1 MIKANYDLIKR
12 QLRDKG
18 WAKINVNEI
27 GKIDLLKNQLIDGV
41 IKNEKINSHFKAH
54 KIFNIEDLRSNALKF
69 NDEVINEIRKVY
81 VDSLSEKIVDCFSE
95 SIINIFGRD
104 ILIQRYPQI
113 QLNVANKNS
122 TKTFPHIEVMAG
134 HSPFTFNFWL
144 PFHDVENK
152 SGIYIVDSDKSVEL
166 CDYEIN
172 NKITNRLDLLKEHM
186 YFPEV
191 RYGEALLFNGFVY
204 HGTVD
209 HDVKQARI
217 SLDLRLQSSDKPL
230 FQKFNEF
237 FRKVKL

>member
-1 MIKANYDLIKR
+1 
-12 QLRDKG
+12 
-18 WAKINVNEI
+18 
-27 GKIDLLKNQLIDGV
+27 
-41 IKNEKINSHFKAH
+41 
-54 KIFNIEDLRSNALKF
+54 
-69 NDEVINEIRKVY
+69 
-81 VDSLSEKIVDCFSE
+81 
-95 SIINIFGRD
+95 
-104 ILIQRYPQI
+104 
-113 QLNVANKNS
+113 
-122 TKTFPHIEVMAG
+122 MAG

-144 PFHDVENK
+144 PFHNVETK
-152 SGIYIVDSDKSVEL
+152 TGIYIVNSVKSVEL

-191 RYGEALLFNGFVY
+191 KYGEALLFNGFVY

-217 SLDLRLQSSDKPL
+217 SLDLRLQSRAKPL